1 MASVQILM
9 AVYNGEE
16 YLSAQIESIL
26 AQSYEDWELL
36 ISDDCSSDS
45 SLKVVKKYCKV
56 DSRIR
61 LVLDGAHFGSAKAHF
76 MALIREASAPY
87 VMTCDQDDVWD
98 SNKIELTLNEMRRHE
113 DGEKPL
119 LVCTDLRVV
128 DQDLNQIS
136 PSFLAYSGMDASKLD
151 FGYFLASCLVTGCT
165 MMMNPPLL
173 RLMQRPVNEGRI
185 IMHDWWASLL
195 AAATGEVIHMGCAT
209 ISYRQ
214 HGDNSVGAEK
224 FTIGRALSALDTKR
238 ETERAS
244 IAQAGELVRVFSDCL
259 SADQRSQADAYLAI
273 KNSSPVSRIALMNKA
288 GIWRHGVLRNAA
300 TFLIFMTLGRC

>member
-1 MASVQILM
+1 
-9 AVYNGEE
+9 
-16 YLSAQIESIL
+16 
-26 AQSYEDWELL
+26 
-36 ISDDCSSDS
+36 
-45 SLKVVKKYCKV
+45 
-56 DSRIR
+56 
-61 LVLDGAHFGSAKAHF
+61 
-76 MALIREASAPY
+76 
-87 VMTCDQDDVWD
+87 
-98 SNKIELTLNEMRRHE
+98 
-113 DGEKPL
+113 
-119 LVCTDLRVV
+119 
-128 DQDLNQIS
+128 
-136 PSFLAYSGMDASKLD
+136 
-151 FGYFLASCLVTGCT
+151 
-165 MMMNPPLL
+165 
-173 RLMQRPVNEGRI
+173 
-185 IMHDWWASLL
+185 MHDWWASLL